1 MARRITD
8 EEGEYFPPEL
18 PFPDPDSP
26 PNPVPHPI
34 PEASQRLAD
43 VIEARFRWAEALDY
57 WQIANAESTAQRFA
71 NAELA
76 YEESQKAVVR
86 YFEKFYTSSPLNL
99 DFDIVAEAPTAEKVA
114 AVVTT
119 LFDAKVDLPALWTKV
134 RRRREAITLEE
145 LQKPDWLGFSSVA
158 NGLLRL
164 AAKETDTL
172 EESVVRQKSLDYF
185 ALILATVFIPL
196 ARAEMNRN
204 RRNFNAAIGE
214 YERLLTPYRKPESGS
229 PFIWLTNDFI
239 ERPFILLALCETRM
253 DKAEVQFK
261 SASQGDAG
269 EAGATYQSI
278 LETFSDYGD
287 YVSRVASAQQT
298 LIEQADQPVES
309 ASTGN
314 DIALQ
319 VLGKNIT
326 VPGIESRTKELPGLS
341 PTKAPGESWLQF
353 QDSLDG
359 EVIAETN
366 PRIYA
371 LLLNA
376 QARLLQIEH
385 GFNYLGY
392 KDDYIPPW
400 RFQFLLERARYFS
413 EHAKNAQRDYLN
425 FLSNA
430 EREEFQE
437 KSAEQAVEIE
447 KSNVRIETARV
458 EQVQAEMA
466 AAKES
471 WALAQLQERDAGIRS
486 RNYRNLDRTLS
497 DLDKEALRVTMQKG
511 IGGFLAGGFVNN
523 PAMALGSL
531 TDMFFGLKQEN
542 IKMRAAAAQRDY
554 EKNNLVL
561 AMFEAA
567 QAANVAEKQYR
578 VAKAGFAVS
587 CLQRQAALLR
597 HEFAIQNLQYLR
609 NRTLNAEQWFRLANA
624 IRGVADTYLRYAI
637 ELAFLCE
644 QAYEFEA
651 DKRINV
657 IRFDYDQSEVGA
669 YLAADFLMSDLDTIE
684 QDFLVNQRQR
694 QQQVRYVLS
703 MAREFPA
710 ALEELRQTGKVNF
723 ILRLE
728 QIEKRFP
735 GLYNVRVGMVDV
747 LPVALMDSTRFSLD
761 LTHLGSSQMRIKG
774 QPDVPVG
781 VQSESIF
788 NVSDLPAADYD
799 WTRTPQELWP
809 VKILVNEPETAV
821 FSGLSRQDAASAFPL
836 ASSGQRN
843 AFEGRGL
850 AGGWQID
857 LSARENQV
865 VPDSLVDML
874 ITFTV
879 SGYHDS
885 GLRSAIDAAAPQTT
899 ALTSYLS
906 ARQTFP
912 DAFYDFSRT
921 GRMVWRVPREMLA
934 LNGDLG
940 RLRNIGM
947 SVRPGAPE
955 VHFSRLLTRM
965 RVNLRVEGSGDTP
978 TGVSSLSIVPEIS
991 VTQTAPLTLTVQ
1003 ATTNTSTAFLWDFG
1017 DGSPILHTGTQTA
1030 PADPTEEDPT
1040 SPGTQ
1045 SLTRSVALAGTIGN
1059 GGLSSA
1065 AASLSAA
1072 RSVVPTPGVHTYARP
1087 GRYVIKLRCIRG
1099 DRMSEYRISVVV
1111 SRNHE
1116 LGDPLI
1122 INLPEVTLD
1131 ATSKMISITTTG
1143 AVEQAGRMVW
1153 RIGDASAE
1161 GDSPSFALKP
1171 GLYTLDFAAVRKLN
1185 FRAYGSQRYVK
1196 GLPPLPLE
1204 GLSATTNRIFDA
1216 DGNETNG
1223 TGDPTLPARNEL
1235 ATRLF
1240 DAGALSPEDDWTFE
1254 LLPEEILGL
1263 PAGAAANGEILDL
1276 GDIDDVVLSM
1286 EYDITPGL

>member
-1 MARRITD
+1 MDIR
-8 EEGEYFPPEL
+8 
-18 PFPDPDSP
+18 
-26 PNPVPHPI
+26 
-34 PEASQRLAD
+34 
-43 VIEARFRWAEALDY
+43 EARFRWSEALDY
-57 WQIANAESTAQRFA
+57 WQIANAESAAQRFG
-71 NAELA
+71 NAEVA

-86 YFEKFYTSSPLNL
+86 YFEKFYTSSPLHLAFN
-99 DFDIVAEAPTAEKVA
+99 IVPEVPIAEKVG
-114 AVVTT
+114 AVVTV
-119 LFDAKVDLPALWTKV
+119 LFDAKDQLPALWAKV

-145 LQKPDWLGFSSVA
+145 LQKPDWHGFSSA
-158 NGLLRL
+158 AEGLLKL
-164 AAKETDTL
+164 PAHENETA
-172 EESVVRQKSLDYF
+172 EESVTRQESLDYF

-196 ARAEMNRN
+196 ARAEMNRS
-204 RRNFNAAIGE
+204 RRNFNAAISE
-214 YERLLTPYRKPESGS
+214 YMRLLTPYRKPSS
-229 PFIWLTNDFI
+229 SAPLIWLTCDFI
-239 ERPFILLALCETRM
+239 ERPFVLLALGETRM

-261 SASQGDAG
+261 AASQNSAENAG
-269 EAGATYQSI
+269 VTYQSI
-278 LETFSDYGD
+278 LELFSAYGA
-287 YVSRVASAQQT
+287 YVSRVTSAQQT
-298 LIEQADQPVES
+298 LIAQADQPVES
-309 ASTGN
+309 ALNGH

-319 VLGKNIT
+319 VLGKDIT
-326 VPGIESRTKELPGLS
+326 VPGIKSKTRELPGLS
-341 PTKAPGESWLQF
+341 QTKAPAESWLQF
-353 QDSLDG
+353 QDNVNG

-425 FLSNA
+425 FLNNA
-430 EREEFQE
+430 EHEEFQE
-437 KSAEQAVEIE
+437 QSAAQAVEIE
-447 KSNVRIETARV
+447 KANVRIETARV
-458 EQVQAEMA
+458 EQVHAEVA

-471 WALAQLQERDAGIRS
+471 WALAQLTERDAGVRS

-497 DLDKEALRVTMQKG
+497 DLDADSLRLSAAKS
-511 IGGFLAGGFVNN
+511 FAGFVLGGLTEN
-523 PAMALGSL
+523 PTMVVSSFL
-531 TDMFFGLKQEN
+531 DFGFGTSQEQ
-542 IKMRAAAAQRDY
+542 IKIQAAAAQRDY
-554 EKNNLVL
+554 EKSNLVL
-561 AMFEAA
+561 AMLEASK
-567 QAANVAEKQYR
+567 AAKVAEKQYK
-578 VAKAGFAVS
+578 VAQAGFTVS

-609 NRTLNAEQWFRLANA
+609 NRSLNSEQWFRLANA

-651 DKRINV
+651 DKRINA

-684 QDFLVNQRQR
+684 QDFIVNQRQR

-710 ALEELRQTGKVNF
+710 ALEELREAGRVNF

-735 GLYNVRVGMVDV
+735 GLYNARVGMVDV

-761 LTHLGSSQMRIKG
+761 LTHLGSGQMRIKG
-774 QPDVPVG
+774 QPDVPIG
-781 VQSESIF
+781 VQSESVF
-788 NVSDLPAADYD
+788 NVSDLPAANYD
-799 WTRTPQELWP
+799 WTKTPEEFWP
-809 VKILVNEPETAV
+809 VKILVNGPETAV
-821 FSGLSRQDAASAFPL
+821 FSGLSRQDAASAFPV

-857 LSARENQV
+857 MSARENHV
-865 VPDSLVDML
+865 VPESLADML
-874 ITFTV
+874 ITFTA

-885 GLRSAIDAAAPQTT
+885 GLRSAIDAARPQTT

-906 ARQTFP
+906 ARRTFP

-947 SVRPGAPE
+947 SIRPSAPE
-955 VHFSRLLTRM
+955 THFSRLMTRLRM
-965 RVNLRVEGSGDTP
+965 NLRVEGSGETA
-978 TGVSSLSIVPEIS
+978 TGVTLLAMVPEIS
-991 VTQTAPLTLTVQ
+991 VTQTAPMTVAVRVAMNT
-1003 ATTNTSTAFLWDFG
+1003 ATELSWDFG
-1017 DGSPILHTGTQTA
+1017 DGTPGLRTVRDGTQPIA
-1030 PADPTEEDPT
+1030 PAE
-1040 SPGTQ
+1040 
-1045 SLTRSVALAGTIGN
+1045 
-1059 GGLSSA
+1059 
-1065 AASLSAA
+1065 
-1072 RSVVPTPGVHTYARP
+1072 GVHTYAKP
-1087 GRYVIKLRCIRG
+1087 GRYVMKLRCVRN
-1099 DRMSEYRISVVV
+1099 DSMSEFSISIVV
-1111 SRNHE
+1111 SRNQK

-1122 INLPEVTLD
+1122 VYVPSVTFD
-1131 ATSKMISITTTG
+1131 ATSKTISIRTGG
-1143 AVEQAGRMVW
+1143 AVQQAGRMIW

-1161 GDSPSFALKP
+1161 GSSPTFALKP

-1185 FRAYGSQRYVK
+1185 FRAYSSQRYVK
-1196 GLPPLPLE
+1196 GLPPLPLQ
-1204 GLSATTNRIFDA
+1204 GLSATTNRTFDA
-1216 DGNETNG
+1216 NGNETNG
-1223 TGDPTLPARNEL
+1223 TGTPALPVRNEL
-1235 ATRLF
+1235 AKRLF
-1240 DAGALSPEDDWTFE
+1240 DKGAISPEDDWTFE

-1263 PAGAAANGEILDL
+1263 PAGAAVNGEALDL
-1276 GDIDDVVLSM
+1276 SDVEDVVLSM
-1286 EYDITPGL
+1286 EYDITPGA